1 MRSLSANAPIIA
13 HADGSDEAK
22 RARAAR
28 FRAEAK
34 KPPPPLPQKRIAW
47 AGGKIATNSKDECL
61 RRLLQRKMAN
71 GEKLT
76 PEQLQA
82 AAALQPASA
91 ADVNVNVGQLTM
103 RTVVVK
109 TDPPRQPQPSQQ
121 QQKQQSTK
129 STKSTPPVQQS
140 QPVQPAQPEAP
151 AICPEK
157 RKLLKKLREIE
168 LLESKLTAGVAL
180 EANQEAKVQSKAE
193 LVAKLAQLA

>member
-1 MRSLSANAPIIA
+1 MRYLSANAPIIA
-13 HADGSDEAK
+13 HADNSDEVK

-61 RRLLQRKMAN
+61 RKLLQRKMAN

-91 ADVNVNVGQLTM
+91 ADVNVGQLTM

-109 TDPPRQPQPSQQ
+109 TDPPRRPQPSQ

-140 QPVQPAQPEAP
+140 QPVQPTQPEAP

-168 LLESKLTAGVAL
+168 LLETKLTAGVAL

-193 LVAKLAQLA
+193 VVAKLAQLA